1 MNLVATHYNCTSPM
15 DYISHHALH
24 SHIPIHHYINHTA
37 VTIHSLALIVSPHL
51 HLIHTHTFK
60 QHSHMHSPRSLV
72 LPPADISDRFP
83 CILLP
88 CVANTANTPFHTHI
102 HTFNIVSLLLALMAD
117 LCLPLCAGE
126 DTFELHSVQLELEAV
141 ERRIHELLGKQAQLR
156 KRKAML
162 ETSRADAHK
171 SGVSM
176 QRAANTPTTST
187 PCVSLHRSRA
197 PGMRSSQ
204 MAFTPAPG
212 NHGPWVQQRKT
223 RSRPRATTSPPPVF
237 DISSRNRF
245 APLCETDR
253 DAVVIGDSIVRHVR
267 ATLAECKVHTHCL
280 PGARVLDVS
289 VQIHAILKDDES
301 VAAVVIHAGANDTK
315 LRQTETLK
323 RDFRSL
329 IETVRSTSPAAT
341 IIVSGPLPTYR
352 RKHEKFSRLFA
363 LNEWLFSWCTE
374 QKILFVNNWNLFWER
389 PRLFRADGLHPSRVG
404 AELLSDN
411 ITRTLRSI

>member
-1 MNLVATHYNCTSPM
+1 
-15 DYISHHALH
+15 
-24 SHIPIHHYINHTA
+24 
-37 VTIHSLALIVSPHL
+37 
-51 HLIHTHTFK
+51 
-60 QHSHMHSPRSLV
+60 
-72 LPPADISDRFP
+72 
-83 CILLP
+83 
-88 CVANTANTPFHTHI
+88 
-102 HTFNIVSLLLALMAD
+102 MAD

-156 KRKAML
+156 KWKAML

-187 PCVSLHRSRA
+187 PCVSLHRPRA
-197 PGMRSSQ
+197 PGTRSSQ
-204 MAFTPAPG
+204 MAFTPALG

-245 APLCETDR
+245 APLCQTDR

-267 ATLAECKVHTHCL
+267 ATLAEGKVHTHCL
-280 PGARVLDVS
+280 PGARVLEVS
-289 VQIHAILKDDES
+289 VQIPAILKDDES

-329 IETVRSTSPAAT
+329 VETVRSTSPAAT

-352 RKHEKFSRLFA
+352 RGQEKFSRLFA